1 MKLKLSF
8 SCGSELPQELVPI
21 TSPAELTVGPP
32 DIPLPIV
39 AETSVRAIPESSTCR
54 DETVPV
60 LYDGCGTS
68 APAAFGCT
76 APGKPTLITDALI
89 RQTFNEANAD
99 PDCAGVITWMHTF
112 SPAKNWIRGTVLLQ
126 KPLLHLATQYLD
138 RIPYDTIEEAVAG
151 VNNSRY
157 GLQAGVFTS
166 SLAIAHYAAEH
177 IEAGGVVINDGS
189 SFRMDNMPY
198 GGVKDSGMG
207 KEGPEYAIRE
217 LTEEKTIIMN
227 FD

>member
-76 APGKPTLITDALI
+76 APGKPTLITDS
-89 RQTFNEANAD
+89 
-99 PDCAGVITWMHTF
+99 PSVGVSSET
-112 SPAKNWIRGTVLLQ
+112 
-126 KPLLHLATQYLD
+126 
-138 RIPYDTIEEAVAG
+138 
-151 VNNSRY
+151 
-157 GLQAGVFTS
+157 TS
-166 SLAIAHYAAEH
+166 A
-177 IEAGGVVINDGS
+177 GS
-189 SFRMDNMPY
+189 SFTGFTLMTALSPAVNR
-198 GGVKDSGMG
+198 
-207 KEGPEYAIRE
+207 
-217 LTEEKTIIMN
+217 
-227 FD
+227 